1 MWILL
6 YVVAGLAFLVLALV
20 IAGACLPVGHKAS
33 RSAFFGRPPE
43 EVWAV
48 VSDFASLPSWRT
60 DLKEVERLADQDGR
74 AVWRETYKNGQAI
87 PYRIVEST
95 APKRLV
101 GRIADP
107 KLPFGGTWTWE
118 LVPADG
124 GTRLTVTEDGE
135 IYNLIFR
142 ALARFAFGYDGTVV
156 RYLTDLEKRLSSP
169 SHGIGSH
176 LPGPGRRA

>member
-6 YVVAGLAFLVLALV
+6 YAVAGLAVLILALV
-20 IAGACLPVGHKAS
+20 VVGACLPVAHKAS
-33 RSAFFGRPPE
+33 RSAFLGRPPD
-43 EVWAV
+43 EVWIAIT
-48 VSDFASLPSWRT
+48 DFAALPSWRT
-60 DLKEVERLADQDGR
+60 DLKEVERLADQEGHP
-74 AVWRETYKNGQAI
+74 VWRETYRNGQSV
-87 PYRIVEST
+87 PYRLVESV

-118 LVPADG
+118 LEPADG

-142 ALARFAFGYDGTVV
+142 ALARFVFGHDGTIV
-156 RYLTDLEKRLSSP
+156 RYLTDLEKRLARESVQA
-169 SHGIGSH
+169 GN
-176 LPGPGRRA
+176 